1 MNRPLFRLTG
11 VVALVLMVPYFFSAI
26 PLFGYLFFG
35 GMVIG
40 ILWCMFAIEY
50 RGVWFGPEDPGV
62 PQKFREE
69 ELPILRTIGMEIQK
83 RTKERCLYAWDLV
96 LRPIRMPD
104 GERLYNIR
112 YDFVPSSDGPL
123 ELDPAF
129 DAVELTAGVPLTLS
143 LRAGLREEKVFLM
156 ELEVNRRHP
165 LSGPANRKVSPL
177 DLKNSDPALKA
188 VAEAVLPALPKLE
201 GVTWGVAFLEYV
213 RSKRPFLRVGIE
225 VLSSSADAE
234 FRFAGA
240 VFPLKKGKVRPLEFR
255 MDPRLKSCYGAGK
268 PGAWKRLMSF
278 GN

>member
-26 PLFGYLFFG
+26 PLFGYLFFA

-69 ELPILRTIGMEIQK
+69 ELPILRTIGREIQK

-143 LRAGLREEKVFLM
+143 LRAGLREEKVFLT

-201 GVTWGVAFLEYV
+201 GV
-213 RSKRPFLRVGIE
+213 E